1 MTVPVRLNVLSII
14 QTLNY
19 QLDPE
24 TLLIQGKVEHMG
36 TQALKYNQNS
46 LNGEIIVPGDKS
58 ISHRSVMFGAI
69 AKGVTTV
76 TGFLMGED
84 CLSTVSCFR
93 QLGVE
98 IEQTDDRLIINGN
111 GLNGLKEPEEVLNV
125 GNSGTTIRLLMGI
138 LAGRDF
144 HSTVLGDESI
154 GKRPMTRVTKPLTEM
169 GAIID
174 GRENG
179 EYPPLSI
186 RGGDIHGIV
195 YHPPVASAQVKSS
208 ILLAGLQAKG
218 VTTVVEPEKS
228 RDHTERMIRQFG
240 GQVEEEGLAVSV
252 SGGQELKGT
261 TIHVPG
267 DISSAAFFLVAGA
280 IVPNSTIILKN
291 VGLNP
296 TRTGIID
303 VMKEMGADLKID
315 VKSTDDLM
323 EPVGDLTIQTSNL
336 KGITIGGELIPR
348 LIDEIPVIALL
359 ATQAEG
365 ETIIKDAHE
374 LKVKETNRI
383 DTVVNELS
391 KLGANITATD
401 DGMIIKGRNHLKGGS
416 TVSSHGDHRIGMM
429 LAIAALICDNE
440 VQLQQKEAIAVSY
453 PTFFNDLE
461 ELL

>member
-1 MTVPVRLNVLSII
+1 MEN
-14 QTLNY
+14 
-19 QLDPE
+19 
-24 TLLIQGKVEHMG
+24 MG

-169 GAIID
+169 GAII
-174 GRENG
+174 
-179 EYPPLSI
+179 
-186 RGGDIHGIV
+186 GGDIHGIV
-195 YHPPVASAQVKSS
+195 YHPPVASAQVKSC

-280 IVPNSTIILKN
+280 IVPNSTIVLKN

-303 VMKEMGADLKID
+303 VMNEMGADLKID

-323 EPVGDLTIQTSNL
+323 EPVGDLTIRTSNL